1 MRCGWGAPGSA
12 RSARGRSGVSPD
24 EARYLL
30 YLLAHVR
37 RPGKLDRFVGERQG
51 VVVLHKAGWIDA
63 ARHDAGLVV
72 WRGGIFVAAV
82 MTYRGGGAGTR
93 SDVLA
98 GRVAPT
104 ALRRFR
110 G

>member
-1 MRCGWGAPGSA
+1 
-12 RSARGRSGVSPD
+12 
-24 EARYLL
+24 
-30 YLLAHVR
+30 
-37 RPGKLDRFVGERQG
+37 
-51 VVVLHKAGWIDA
+51 VLHKAGWIDP

-72 WRGGIFVAAV
+72 WHGGIFVAAV
-82 MTYRGGGAGTR
+82 LTYDGAGAGTR

-98 GRVAPT
+98 GRVAQA

>member
-1 MRCGWGAPGSA
+1 
-12 RSARGRSGVSPD
+12 
-24 EARYLL
+24 
-30 YLLAHVR
+30 
-37 RPGKLDRFVGERQG
+37 
-51 VVVLHKAGWIDA
+51 VLHKAGWIDA

-72 WRGGIFVAAV
+72 WQGGIFVAAV
-82 MTYRGGGAGTR
+82 MTYRPDGAGVR

-98 GRVAPT
+98 GRVAQA

>member
-1 MRCGWGAPGSA
+1 M
-12 RSARGRSGVSPD
+12 
-24 EARYLL
+24 E
-30 YLLAHVR
+30 R
-37 RPGKLDRFVGERQG
+37 RPGTI
-51 VVVLHKAGWIDA
+51 VLHKAGWIDP

-72 WRGGIFVAAV
+72 WQGGIFVAAV
-82 MTYRGGGAGTR
+82 MTYDAAGTDIR

-98 GRVAPT
+98 GRVSQA